1 MLELIAKIDPPSSD
15 KILKQKLSLQMLQNK
30 FSGKSITDEEIKNL
44 IIKFIN
50 NLHSKKINSDE
61 LKLWKRMN
69 EVFKRIINQ
78 LP

>member
-1 MLELIAKIDPPSSD
+1 
-15 KILKQKLSLQMLQNK
+15 MLQNK

-61 LKLWKRMN
+61 LKLWERMN